1 MAVNWFV
8 HFMGTLLLIL
18 AGGAAGMMQAAGYR
32 NRRRLLEDYLRL
44 LLIFEGG
51 ICSKR
56 LSLPLLWGQLLLQK
70 ESFSLLPIKEH
81 QGDIKQTM
89 RSCLCESEQVRRYL
103 SRTDRRLLGQW
114 IDELGSGTVE
124 QEQNRLQFLRQ
135 LLMQSKEQALAT
147 ERQNTKVSL
156 SLGVC
161 AGLAVAVLTL

>member
-1 MAVNWFV
+1 MAVNLFV
-8 HFMGTLLLIL
+8 HFMGTLLLVL
-18 AGGAAGMMQAAGYR
+18 AGGAAGMMHAAGYR
-32 NRRRLLEDYLRL
+32 NKRRLLEDYLRL

-70 ESFSLLPIKEH
+70 ESFSLLPIAEH

-103 SRTDRRLLGQW
+103 SRTDRRLVGQW

>member
-1 MAVNWFV
+1 MSGFIHLIGA
-8 HFMGTLLLIL
+8 LLLVL
-18 AGGAAGMMQAAGYR
+18 AGGAAGVAQAVKYR
-32 NRRRLLEDYLRL
+32 RKRRLLEDYLRL
-44 LLIFEGG
+44 LVVFEGG

-56 LSLPLLWGQLLLQK
+56 LSLPLLWEQLLLQK
-70 ESFSLLPIKEH
+70 ESFFLLPLVQQ

-89 RSCLCESEQVRRYL
+89 RRCLCESETVRRYL
-103 SRTDRRLLGQW
+103 QQADRRSVRQW
-114 IDELGSGTVE
+114 IEELGSGTVE

-135 LLMQSKEQALAT
+135 LLVQSKEQALAN